1 MEKEQKLTG
10 LPMPLRPIN
19 ESLLE
24 IDILLKTIKANLD
37 RTLHAILH
45 LLCNTAARQ
54 TSIPSEFLVALGHL

>member
-1 MEKEQKLTG
+1 
-10 LPMPLRPIN
+10 MPLRPIN